1 MENREIAKKLLDE
14 TVAFYNSSNRGV
26 DGTKEGLLYGRCQY
40 RTKEGKCCAIGRI
53 MLKEALEEVSKMKNY
68 PVGWLMTVTDRSAS
82 EMFIEPY
89 DKLLN
94 EQYIGFLDKLQKL
107 HDNDTFWNENGLTE
121 YGKVEVANMR
131 KELDLH

>member
-26 DGTKEGLLYGRCQY
+26 NETKEGLLYGRCQY

-53 MLKEALEEVSKMKNY
+53 MLKEALEEVSKMRNY
-68 PVGWLMTVTDRSAS
+68 PVGWLLTLVDRGAS
-82 EMFIEPY
+82 EMFMEPY

-94 EQYIGFLDKLQKL
+94 EQYIGFLGRIQKL
-107 HDNDTFWNENGLTE
+107 HDNDIFWNENGLTE
-121 YGKVEVANMR
+121 YGKVEVAIIR
-131 KELDLH
+131 KEFELE